1 MKQGYWILVTLV
13 LAACGGDK
21 GHKNGHPRF
30 ERPTVEDN
38 GAKISFH
45 DSTNVSFIKSA
56 HVGDYSLAS
65 EVTFPARIAATSIAS
80 QEGAERNII
89 LFEDPELTSN
99 YMSLIQHLININ
111 QIKNV
116 NIRQKTIELDRVKDL
131 AANGAASGRD
141 VLEAETALSMEN
153 ANLGNQRASLI
164 EHEAKLKQAGFDP
177 SALVNAAAGMSWVV
191 CEVPEAIVSTI
202 NQHDPC
208 VITFISFPDRP
219 FKGVIEAIGDVVNR
233 NTRMVK
239 LRVAIKNPDAHLK
252 AGMFGSIAFDQS
264 ISRAISVPKQAVIT
278 VQGRTYIFIKKDLL
292 TYERREI
299 KISTLVGERAIVTSG
314 MAGDETIV
322 VDGTMQLKGLSF
334 GY

>member
-1 MKQGYWILVTLV
+1 MVVI
-13 LAACGGDK
+13 LAACGHDK
-21 GHKNGHPRF
+21 GKAPRATF
-30 ERPTVEDN
+30 KRPSVTEN
-38 GAKISFH
+38 GAVIEFH

-56 HVGDYSLAS
+56 QVGEYSLAS
-65 EVTFPARIAATSIAS
+65 EVTYPARIAATSIRS

-99 YMSLIQHLININ
+99 YMSLIQHSINVN

-153 ANLGNQRASLI
+153 ANLGNERASLI

-177 SALVNAAAGMSWVV
+177 SKLVNATVGMSWVL
-191 CEVPEAIVSTI
+191 CEVPEAIVATI
-202 NQHDPC
+202 EKDDEC
-208 VITFISFPDRP
+208 LITFVSFPDRP
-219 FKGVIEAIGDVVNR
+219 FKGVIDAIGDVVDR

-239 LRVAIKNPDAHLK
+239 LRITVKNPDARLK
-252 AGMFGSIAFDQS
+252 AGMFGSVAFDQS
-264 ISRAISVPKQAVIT
+264 ITKAMSVPKQSVIT
-278 VQGRTYIFIKKDLL
+278 VQGKSYIFLRTGLL
-292 TYERREI
+292 RFERKEI
-299 KISTLVGERAIVTSG
+299 KISSLVGDRAIVSSG
-314 MAGDETIV
+314 VVGHEEIV